1 LIIRSCRG
9 HQHRLRSR
17 AGSCI
22 RHLLARMMRRKC
34 SVRLTALRVLLLV
47 SVSTVA
53 AVSLRE
59 RPQNRISLITRSG
72 RPSSVLSRSCLVKPR
87 GSSSTGFGA
96 SHFKGCI
103 EEPTEKNAE
112 FPSPLIPLRGG
123 ERKGVKFAAT
133 PKAADGKSGSKR
145 GRYSELDAQ
154 DGKHPPL
161 RSSGSQVSPR
171 SPMPSALSSVER
183 SHARWVPSPWAV
195 TKAPC

>member
-87 GSSSTGFGA
+87 GSSST
-96 SHFKGCI
+96 
-103 EEPTEKNAE
+103 EKNAE

-145 GRYSELDAQ
+145 GRYSELDAH
-154 DGKHPPL
+154 DGKHTPM